1 MHSISVVDIRA
12 FAQSVACL
20 ERARFYML
28 EDTGHRVGRR
38 RDIAMGK
45 RHRFALVIRILVPVS
60 LGLAPGLASS
70 ASVSFD
76 PGIGNVP
83 QGTQS
88 DQAYIDSFAAN
99 HVTNVFVTSQ
109 QVSCYRPEVPFAVSN
124 GPNDGYTG
132 EVSCPGATT
141 HEDTG
146 GAGLYPTQL
155 GSRPGYP
162 APESKLATDHSESD
176 IRVDPLDANHLIGS
190 TKWFASPEGY
200 NHVLGFYESF
210 DGGRTWPT
218 MGHVPGYEGF
228 TDNTDPVGA
237 FDAFGNYYQALLPY
251 QFFYDST
258 GHKKYEVG
266 NEPNPALPN
275 EAVAVAVRPHGASGP
290 KQWITIHNG
299 QPDYVFTTNA
309 GLGQEPDKEWIAIDR
324 SQFRQDGSPNP
335 NYNRIY
341 MMYVNFNGNG
351 SKPYVQTAL
360 ALPDGTH
367 TDWTPPVQLPSQNS
381 TNNNTYLFPHIDPA
395 GIVYTSLINFVSE
408 QSGCCVDVLMDYSTD
423 GGITWIGPSVVASNV
438 HVPPLTGAG
447 YNNTTFEDGIEETF
461 AVGNHL
467 ASTGHYP
474 VYVAYE
480 SKSTGFGNILLSAS
494 YDQGQT
500 WSAPIQVN
508 DNIVSNVD
516 EFQPNLAVAPNGTLS
531 VNFYDRRLACP
542 TSGTAAGLQLDMH
555 NPNYSGTLPPYG
567 AADYCVNSS
576 IQFYT
581 ATLKPI
587 GHNIRLTEH
596 NWDPQLNSPDRR
608 CACVPTDTF
617 LGDYFGNDFAG
628 AIDYS
633 TFVSTYDNGSNPQHY
648 QQQVVA
654 TVSPPKH

>member
-1 MHSISVVDIRA
+1 V
-12 FAQSVACL
+12 
-20 ERARFYML
+20 
-28 EDTGHRVGRR
+28 
-38 RDIAMGK
+38 GK
-45 RHRFALVIRILVPVS
+45 RHPIALLIGILVPVS
-60 LGLAPGLASS
+60 FGLAPGLVSS
-70 ASVSFD
+70 ASVSLD
-76 PGIGNVP
+76 RGIGNIP
-83 QGTQS
+83 QGTQP
-88 DQAYIDSFAAN
+88 DQAYRDSFTTN
-99 HVTNVFVTSQ
+99 KVTNVFVTSQ

-146 GAGLYPTQL
+146 RDGPYKTQL
-155 GSRPGYP
+155 GSQPGYP
-162 APESKLATDHSESD
+162 AAEPKLATDHSESD
-176 IRVDPLDANHLIGS
+176 IRVDPLNPKHLIGS

-200 NHVLGFYESF
+200 NHVVGFYESF

-266 NEPNPALPN
+266 NEPNPAIPN

-290 KQWITIHNG
+290 NAWITTHNG

-324 SQFRQDGSPNP
+324 SAVRPDGSPNP

-351 SKPYVQTAL
+351 SKPYVQTAV
-360 ALPDGTH
+360 ALRDGSH
-367 TDWTPPVQLPSQNS
+367 TDWTAAVELPMQNS
-381 TNNNTYLFPHIDPA
+381 TNNNTYLLPHIDPA
-395 GIVYTSLINFVSE
+395 GVVYTSLINYVGA
-408 QSGCCVDVLMDYSTD
+408 QGGCCVDVLMDYSTD
-423 GGITWIGPSVVASNV
+423 GGLTWIGPSVAASNV
-438 HVPPLTGAG
+438 HTPPLTGAG
-447 YNNTTFEDGIEETF
+447 YANTTFEDGIEETF
-461 AVGNHL
+461 AVGNHP

-480 SKSTGFGNILLSAS
+480 SKSTGFGNMLLTAS
-494 YDQGQT
+494 YDQGKS
-500 WSAPIQVN
+500 WSRPIQVN
-508 DNIVSNVD
+508 DNAATNVD
-516 EFQPNLAVAPNGTLS
+516 EFQPNLAVAPNGTVS
-531 VNFYDRRLACP
+531 VNSYDRRLACP
-542 TSGTAAGLQLDMH
+542 AAGTADATAAGLALDQH
-555 NPNYSGTLPPYG
+555 NANYSGSLPPYG
-567 AADYCVNSS
+567 VMDYCISSS

-581 ATLKPI
+581 PDLKPI

-608 CACVPTDTF
+608 CACDPTDTF
-617 LGDYFGNDFAG
+617 LGDYFGNEFAG
-628 AIDYS
+628 TIDYS
-633 TFVSTYDNGSNPQHY
+633 SFVSTYDDGSNPHHY

-654 TVSPPKH
+654 TISTPKR